1 MTTKEIYDN
10 PEKYNQ
16 MTTAASKRVL
26 DFIFDDEEMMKMTP
40 REIKHTLDLARDAI
54 SNIVTSTL
62 ERTSFEEF
70 KEMANGYFHSISQK
84 ANDLEEIERQQ
95 QEIERQQQEI
105 KQQQKEILARIEA
118 IEAKRQARYGE
129 NSREGQ

>member
-1 MTTKEIYDN
+1 MTVKEIYDN
-10 PEKYNQ
+10 PEKYDQ

-62 ERTSFEEF
+62 ERTSLEGF
-70 KEMANGYFHSISQK
+70 KEMANGYFHSIYQ
-84 ANDLEEIERQQ
+84 
-95 QEIERQQQEI
+95 
-105 KQQQKEILARIEA
+105 
-118 IEAKRQARYGE
+118 
-129 NSREGQ
+129 EGQEGEQNDS